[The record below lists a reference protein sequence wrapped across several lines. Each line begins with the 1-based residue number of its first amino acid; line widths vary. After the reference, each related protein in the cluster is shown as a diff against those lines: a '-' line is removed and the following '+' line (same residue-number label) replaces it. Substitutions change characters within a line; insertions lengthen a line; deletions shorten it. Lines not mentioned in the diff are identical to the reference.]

1 MDTQQF
7 DISSVLSAIIESSD
21 DAIISKK
28 IDGTIISWNEAAEKI
43 FGYTAAEAI
52 NNNISMIIP
61 AELMDEERQIINKV
75 KRGER
80 IKHYETLS
88 KTKDGSKISIDLSI
102 SPIRDGN
109 GNVIAFYRIVRDIT
123 EQKLMN
129 EKQAILSSIVNSSGD
144 AIISKTLDGTITSWN
159 LAAQKM
165 FGYTETELL
174 GRNISIIIPPARL
187 EEESMILEKIRQDI
201 KVDHFA
207 TVRLTKNK

>member
-28 IDGTIISWNEAAEKI
+28 FDGTIISWNEAAEKI

-61 AELMDEERQIINKV
+61 AELMDEERQIISKV

-80 IKHYETLS
+80 IKHYETIS

-102 SPIRDGN
+102 FPIRDGN
-109 GNVIAFYRIVRDIT
+109 GNVIALYELSV
-123 EQKLMN
+123 
-129 EKQAILSSIVNSSGD
+129 IL
-144 AIISKTLDGTITSWN
+144 
-159 LAAQKM
+159 
-165 FGYTETELL
+165 
-174 GRNISIIIPPARL
+174 P
-187 EEESMILEKIRQDI
+187 
-201 KVDHFA
+201 
-207 TVRLTKNK
+207 NKS